1 MVKST
6 HTAEPNIID
15 VLEVLGHVPPSGLG
29 LLLRADKHH
38 HRNQLK
44 GDGPL
49 ITAFGRKRSIEEAA
63 KILGTTVSRIKRV
76 LKVAKNQ
83 P

>member
-15 VLEVLGHVPPSGLG
+15 VLEVLGLVPPSRLG

-49 ITAFGRKRSIEEAA
+49 IAAFGRKRSLEEAA
-63 KILGTTVSRIKRV
+63 TILGLSLIHI
-76 LKVAKNQ
+76 
-83 P
+83 